1 MSNWSQRDLSRAI
14 ASSVE
19 GKVAETANAWW
30 GRDIAML
37 RDEIRDVIKERRAA
51 WNDLKYQREEYRDG
65 MRRHRAV
72 IERYLAWIAGRTS
85 VSVTEREYDRA
96 SERLAFM
103 EEHLAQLED
112 AVGAY
117 DKRIDLIQQE
127 MNRQLRSI
135 AGLRQAYI
143 RRGAIMPSWRYRR
156 WNP

>member
-51 WNDLKYQREEYRDG
+51 
-65 MRRHRAV
+65 
-72 IERYLAWIAGRTS
+72 S

-135 AGLRQAYI
+135 SGLRQAYI
-143 RRGAIMPSWRYRR
+143 RRGAVMPSWRYRR